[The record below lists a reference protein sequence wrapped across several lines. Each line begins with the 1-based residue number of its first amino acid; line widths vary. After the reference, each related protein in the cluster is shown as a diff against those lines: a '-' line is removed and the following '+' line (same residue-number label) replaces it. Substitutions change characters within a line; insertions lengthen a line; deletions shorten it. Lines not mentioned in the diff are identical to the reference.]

1 MPDQHHQV
9 LALLGEAPQR
19 FQRLGHVVLQRLHRR
34 AHPFDLSRQ
43 PERGDGDGRRHPQER
58 QRDDGERDGDGR
70 SDPLGAGA
78 DLEQC
83 ECLQIHGVLPEV
95 ADGRTATKCRRR
107 GPSRKTTAS
116 DTHRNPL
123 APLDVPTGPRQLWPC
138 LHAFSCAA
146 VVRCAGTVRP
156 AGNKNAALPILAATV
171 LADGPVELDNIPRIR
186 DVETMLALL
195 VDLGASAE
203 WIGPNLVR
211 VDARGVKPKPLDP
224 GLCAKIRASI
234 LLAGPLLARFGT
246 VTLPPPG
253 GDVIGRRRVDTHFLA
268 LEQLGASVMVGD
280 RYELEAKGLQGADIF
295 LDEPSVTGTENALM
309 AAVAAKGRTV
319 LRNAACEPHVQ
330 DLARALVAMGA
341 QIEGIGS
348 NIYTIEG
355 GRPLGGASYAIG
367 PDHIEIGSF
376 IGLAAVTNGDIT
388 IDPVRPED
396 LRSTLLGFER
406 LGIRPRVEGN
416 RLTVGPDQER
426 RIRPDLG
433 GHVPKLEDGPW
444 PAFPADVMS
453 TTIVTATQCSGM
465 ILVFEK
471 MFESRL
477 FFVDKL
483 IGMGARIV
491 LCDPHRAV
499 ISGPS
504 ALKGGIVE
512 SPDIRAG
519 MAMVLAAL
527 AAEGASTIHNVGQ
540 IERGYERID
549 ERLRALGAEIERV
562 DG

>member
-1 MPDQHHQV
+1 MP
-9 LALLGEAPQR
+9 PR
-19 FQRLGHVVLQRLHRR
+19 FLV
-34 AHPFDLSRQ
+34 
-43 PERGDGDGRRHPQER
+43 RGGQ
-58 QRDDGERDGDGR
+58 
-70 SDPLGAGA
+70 SL
-78 DLEQC
+78 
-83 ECLQIHGVLPEV
+83 
-95 ADGRTATKCRRR
+95 R
-107 GPSRKTTAS
+107 GSI
-116 DTHRNPL
+116 
-123 APLDVPTGPRQLWPC
+123 
-138 LHAFSCAA
+138 
-146 VVRCAGTVRP
+146 RP
-156 AGNKNAALPILAATV
+156 AGNKNAALPILASTV
-171 LADGPVELDNIPRIR
+171 LADGPMELDNIPRIR

-203 WIGPNLVR
+203 WTGPNLVR
-211 VDARGVKPKPLDP
+211 VDARGVRPKPLDP
-224 GLCAKIRASI
+224 KLCARIRASI
-234 LLAGPLLARFGT
+234 LLAGPMLARFGS

-268 LEQLGASVMVGD
+268 LEHLGASVTVGD
-280 RYELEAKGLQGADIF
+280 RYELEAKKGLIGSDIF

-348 NIYTIEG
+348 NVFTIEG

-376 IGLAAVTNGDIT
+376 IGLAAVTNGAIT
-388 IDPVRPED
+388 IDPVRGDD

-406 LGIRPRVEGN
+406 LGIRPRIEGH
-416 RLTVGPDQER
+416 RLTVDADQER

-453 TTIVTATQCSGM
+453 TTIVTATQCAGM
-465 ILVFEK
+465 LLVFEK

-504 ALKGGIVE
+504 PLKGGTVE

-527 AAEGASTIHNVGQ
+527 GAEGSSTIHNIGQ

-549 ERLRALGAEIERV
+549 ERLRALGADITRA
-562 DG
+562 DD

>member
-1 MPDQHHQV
+1 MPPRFLV
-9 LALLGEAPQR
+9 RGGRAL
-19 FQRLGHVVLQRLHRR
+19 
-34 AHPFDLSRQ
+34 
-43 PERGDGDGRRHPQER
+43 RG
-58 QRDDGERDGDGR
+58 
-70 SDPLGAGA
+70 A
-78 DLEQC
+78 
-83 ECLQIHGVLPEV
+83 
-95 ADGRTATKCRRR
+95 
-107 GPSRKTTAS
+107 
-116 DTHRNPL
+116 
-123 APLDVPTGPRQLWPC
+123 
-138 LHAFSCAA
+138 
-146 VVRCAGTVRP
+146 VRP
-156 AGNKNAALPILAATV
+156 AGNKNAALPILASTV
-171 LADGPVELDNIPRIR
+171 LADGPMELDDIPRIR
-186 DVETMLALL
+186 DVETMLELL

-211 VDARGVKPKPLDP
+211 VDARPVRPKPLDP
-224 GLCAKIRASI
+224 KLCARIRASI
-234 LLAGPLLARFGT
+234 LLAGPLLARFGS
-246 VTLPPPG
+246 VMLPPPG

-268 LEQLGASVMVGD
+268 LEQLGAAVNVGD
-280 RYELEAKGLQGADIF
+280 RYELEAKKGLKGADIF

-341 QIEGIGS
+341 GIEGIGT
-348 NIYTIEG
+348 NVYTVEG
-355 GRPLGGASYAIG
+355 GRPLHGATYAIG

-376 IGLAAVTNGDIT
+376 IGLAAVTNGAIT
-388 IDPVRPED
+388 IDPVRPDD

-406 LGIRPRVEGN
+406 LGIRPRVDGQ
-416 RLTVGPDQER
+416 RLTVDADQER

-444 PAFPADVMS
+444 PAFPADIMS
-453 TTIVTATQCSGM
+453 TTIVSATQCSGM
-465 ILVFEK
+465 LLVFEK

-504 ALKGGIVE
+504 PLKGGTVE

-519 MAMVLAAL
+519 MAMLLAAL

-549 ERLRALGAEIERV
+549 ERLRALGAEIERR
-562 DG
+562 DD

>member
-1 MPDQHHQV
+1 MP
-9 LALLGEAPQR
+9 PR
-19 FQRLGHVVLQRLHRR
+19 FLV
-34 AHPFDLSRQ
+34 
-43 PERGDGDGRRHPQER
+43 RGGR
-58 QRDDGERDGDGR
+58 
-70 SDPLGAGA
+70 PL
-78 DLEQC
+78 
-83 ECLQIHGVLPEV
+83 
-95 ADGRTATKCRRR
+95 R
-107 GPSRKTTAS
+107 
-116 DTHRNPL
+116 
-123 APLDVPTGPRQLWPC
+123 
-138 LHAFSCAA
+138 
-146 VVRCAGTVRP
+146 GTVRP

-171 LADGPVELDNIPRIR
+171 LADGVVELDNIPRIR
-186 DVETMLALL
+186 DVETMLAVLL
-195 VDLGASAE
+195 DLGAEAE
-203 WIGPNLVR
+203 WTAPNTLR
-211 VDARGVKPKPLDP
+211 MDTRPLRPKPLDP
-224 GLCAKIRASI
+224 ALCAKIRASI
-234 LLAGPLLARFGT
+234 LLAGPMLARFGS

-268 LEQLGASVMVGD
+268 LEQLGASVVVGD
-280 RYELEAKGLQGADIF
+280 RYELEAKGLTGADIF

-309 AAVAAKGRTV
+309 ASVMAKGRTV

-341 QIEGIGS
+341 HIEGIGS

-376 IGLAAVTNGDIT
+376 IGLAAVTNGEVT
-388 IDPVRPED
+388 IDPVRGED

-406 LGIRPRVEGN
+406 LGIRPRLEGS
-416 RLTVGPDQER
+416 RLTVLPDQER

-465 ILVFEK
+465 LLVFEK

-499 ISGPS
+499 ISGP
-504 ALKGGIVE
+504 APLKGGTVE

-519 MAMVLAAL
+519 MAMLLAAL
-527 AAEGASTIHNVGQ
+527 AAEGSSTIHNVGQ

-549 ERLRALGAEIERV
+549 ERLRALGAEIDRV

>member
-1 MPDQHHQV
+1 MP
-9 LALLGEAPQR
+9 PR
-19 FQRLGHVVLQRLHRR
+19 FLV
-34 AHPFDLSRQ
+34 
-43 PERGDGDGRRHPQER
+43 RGGR
-58 QRDDGERDGDGR
+58 
-70 SDPLGAGA
+70 PL
-78 DLEQC
+78 
-83 ECLQIHGVLPEV
+83 
-95 ADGRTATKCRRR
+95 R
-107 GPSRKTTAS
+107 
-116 DTHRNPL
+116 
-123 APLDVPTGPRQLWPC
+123 
-138 LHAFSCAA
+138 
-146 VVRCAGTVRP
+146 GTVRP

-171 LADGPVELDNIPRIR
+171 LADGPMDLDNIPRIR
-186 DVETMLALL
+186 DVETMLAILA
-195 VDLGASAE
+195 DLGATVE
-203 WIGPNLVR
+203 WTGPNLVR
-211 VDARGVKPKPLDP
+211 VDARGVRPKPLDVA
-224 GLCAKIRASI
+224 LCARIRASI
-234 LLAGPLLARFGT
+234 LLAGPLLARFGK

-268 LEQLGASVMVGD
+268 LEQLGASVTVGD
-280 RYELEAKGLQGADIF
+280 RYELEAKELAGSDIF

-309 AAVAAKGRTV
+309 AAVMAKGRTV

-330 DLARALVAMGA
+330 DLARCLVAMGA
-341 QIEGIGS
+341 HIEGIGS

-355 GRPLGGASYAIG
+355 GRPLSGASYAIG

-388 IDPVRPED
+388 IDPVRAED

-406 LGIRPRVEGN
+406 LGIRPRIEGP
-416 RLTVGPDQER
+416 RLLVGPGQER

-465 ILVFEK
+465 LLVFEK

-483 IGMGARIV
+483 ISMGARIV

-504 ALKGGIVE
+504 PLKGGTVE

-519 MAMVLAAL
+519 MAMLLAAL
-527 AAEGASTIHNVGQ
+527 AADGASTIYNIGQ

-549 ERLRALGAEIERV
+549 ERLRALGAEIERAE
-562 DG
+562 

>member
-1 MPDQHHQV
+1 MP
-9 LALLGEAPQR
+9 PR
-19 FQRLGHVVLQRLHRR
+19 FLVQG
-34 AHPFDLSRQ
+34 
-43 PERGDGDGRRHPQER
+43 G
-58 QRDDGERDGDGR
+58 
-70 SDPLGAGA
+70 
-78 DLEQC
+78 
-83 ECLQIHGVLPEV
+83 
-95 ADGRTATKCRRR
+95 
-107 GPSRKTTAS
+107 
-116 DTHRNPL
+116 
-123 APLDVPTGPRQLWPC
+123 RQL
-138 LHAFSCAA
+138 
-146 VVRCAGTVRP
+146 RGTVRP
-156 AGNKNAALPILAATV
+156 AGNKNAALPILAATL
-171 LADGPVELDNIPRIR
+171 LADGPVDLENIPRIR

-195 VDLGASAE
+195 VDLGATAE
-203 WIGPNLVR
+203 WTGSNAVR
-211 VDARGVKPKPLDP
+211 VDTRSVKPKPLDP

-234 LLAGPLLARFGT
+234 LLAGPLLARFGS

-268 LEQLGASVMVGD
+268 LEHLGASVMVGD
-280 RYELEAKGLQGADIF
+280 RYELEGKLKGDDIF

-309 AAVAAKGRTV
+309 AAVMAKGRTL
-319 LRNAACEPHVQ
+319 LRNAAAEPHVQ
-330 DLARALVAMGA
+330 DLARFLVSMGA
-341 QIEGIGS
+341 EIGGIGS

-355 GRPLGGASYAIG
+355 GRPLAGTKYAIG

-376 IGLAAVTNGDIT
+376 IGLAAVTNGDVVIE
-388 IDPVRPED
+388 PVRTED

-406 LGIRPRVEGN
+406 LGIRPRIEGT
-416 RLTVGPDQER
+416 RLSVSPGQER

-465 ILVFEK
+465 LLVFEK

-504 ALKGGIVE
+504 PLKGGTVE

-519 MAMVLAAL
+519 MAMLLAAL
-527 AAEGASTIHNVGQ
+527 AAEGPSTIHNVGQ

>member
-1 MPDQHHQV
+1 MP
-9 LALLGEAPQR
+9 PR
-19 FQRLGHVVLQRLHRR
+19 FLVHG
-34 AHPFDLSRQ
+34 
-43 PERGDGDGRRHPQER
+43 GR
-58 QRDDGERDGDGR
+58 
-70 SDPLGAGA
+70 PL
-78 DLEQC
+78 
-83 ECLQIHGVLPEV
+83 
-95 ADGRTATKCRRR
+95 K
-107 GPSRKTTAS
+107 
-116 DTHRNPL
+116 
-123 APLDVPTGPRQLWPC
+123 
-138 LHAFSCAA
+138 
-146 VVRCAGTVRP
+146 GTVRP
-156 AGNKNAALPILAATV
+156 AGNKNAALPILAATL

-195 VDLGASAE
+195 LDLGATAE
-203 WIGPNLVR
+203 WTGAHAVR
-211 VDARGVKPKPLDP
+211 VDTRGVKPKALDP
-224 GLCAKIRASI
+224 ALCAKIRASI
-234 LLAGPLLARFGT
+234 LLAGPLLARFGS

-280 RYELEAKGLQGADIF
+280 RYELEAKQLKGEDIF

-309 AAVAAKGRTV
+309 AAVMAKGRTV

-341 QIEGIGS
+341 EISGIGS

-355 GRPLGGASYAIG
+355 GRPLVGAPYTIG

-376 IGLAAVTNGDIT
+376 IGLAAVTNGDVT
-388 IDPVRPED
+388 IEPVRSED
-396 LRSTLLGFER
+396 LRSTILGFER
-406 LGIRPRVEGN
+406 LGIRPRLEGN
-416 RLTVGPDQER
+416 RLSVSGGQER

-465 ILVFEK
+465 LLVFEK

-504 ALKGGIVE
+504 SLKGGTVE

-519 MAMVLAAL
+519 MAMLLAAL
-527 AAEGASTIHNVGQ
+527 AAEGPSTIHNVGQ

-549 ERLRALGAEIERV
+549 ERLRALGAQIERV

>member
-1 MPDQHHQV
+1 MP
-9 LALLGEAPQR
+9 PR
-19 FQRLGHVVLQRLHRR
+19 FLV
-34 AHPFDLSRQ
+34 
-43 PERGDGDGRRHPQER
+43 RGGR
-58 QRDDGERDGDGR
+58 
-70 SDPLGAGA
+70 PL
-78 DLEQC
+78 
-83 ECLQIHGVLPEV
+83 
-95 ADGRTATKCRRR
+95 R
-107 GPSRKTTAS
+107 GTI
-116 DTHRNPL
+116 
-123 APLDVPTGPRQLWPC
+123 
-138 LHAFSCAA
+138 
-146 VVRCAGTVRP
+146 RP
-156 AGNKNAALPILAATV
+156 AGNKNAALPILASTV
-171 LADGPVELDNIPRIR
+171 LADGPMELDNIPRIR
-186 DVETMLALL
+186 DVETMLDLL
-195 VDLGASAE
+195 VDLGATVE
-203 WIGPNLVR
+203 WTGPNLVR
-211 VDARGVKPKPLDP
+211 VDTRGVRLKPLDP
-224 GLCAKIRASI
+224 KLCAKIRASI
-234 LLAGPLLARFGT
+234 LLAGPLLARFGS

-268 LEQLGASVMVGD
+268 LEQLGAAVNVGD
-280 RYELEAKGLQGADIF
+280 RYELEAKKGLTGADIF

-330 DLARALVAMGA
+330 DLARTLVAMGA
-341 QIEGIGS
+341 GIEGIGT
-348 NIYTIEG
+348 NVYTVEG
-355 GRPLGGASYAIG
+355 GRTLHGAAYSIG

-376 IGLAAVTNGDIT
+376 IGLAVVTNGAVT

-396 LRSTLLGFER
+396 LRSTLLGLER
-406 LGIRPRVEGN
+406 LGVRPRVDGQ
-416 RLTVGPDQER
+416 RLIVDADQER

-465 ILVFEK
+465 LLVFEK

-504 ALKGGIVE
+504 ALKGGVVE

-519 MAMVLAAL
+519 MAMLLAAL
-527 AAEGASTIHNVGQ
+527 AAEGSSTIHNVGQ

-549 ERLRALGAEIERV
+549 ERLRALGADIERR
-562 DG
+562 DD